1 MGPILAEEEPVKNRR
16 GFTLI
21 ELLVV
26 IAIIGILAAILLP
39 ALARAREAA
48 RRASCAN
55 NLKQVG
61 LALKM
66 YANEARGE
74 KYPPFSAYFDAQVD
88 CTAVDGNG
96 NYLPTGPDA
105 LTTTFFVGIDE
116 IYPDYLPDLS
126 VIVCPSDSGFSQD
139 DMLNPVTNENDLMF
153 HCAQNDRGVARTA
166 DSYLYL
172 GYVFDKVDDDPQF
185 TVLSDAVGLV
195 TPEVPAGTQ
204 LAGQLVA
211 AFSAIIVFS
220 GGGANIPPLV
230 RNDIDFTDGSFS
242 TVNNPTY
249 CPSGCGNGTGDTLY
263 TLREGIERFLITD
276 INNPGANAVGQS
288 EVFIAA
294 DMIATIPSLFSHIPG
309 GSNVLYL
316 DGHVEFQKYPS
327 SEAPVNIPVAQTASL
342 LTLFN

>member
-1 MGPILAEEEPVKNRR
+1 MRPPIFRFLLA
-16 GFTLI
+16 
-21 ELLVV
+21 
-26 IAIIGILAAILLP
+26 AAILLP

-74 KYPPFSAYFDAQVD
+74 KYPPFSAYFDEQVD

-96 NYLPTGPDA
+96 NYLPTGTDA
-105 LTTTFFVGIDE
+105 LTATFFVGIDE

-126 VIVCPSDSGFSQD
+126 VVVCPSDSGFSQD

-153 HCAQNDRGVARTA
+153 HCSQSDRGVARTA

-172 GYVFDKVDDDPQF
+172 GYVFDKVSDDPQF

-195 TPEVPAGTQ
+195 TPEVPAGTP

-211 AFSAIIVFS
+211 AFFGIFGLNVGNEI
-220 GGGANIPPLV
+220 NIPPMI
-230 RNDIDFTDGSFS
+230 RNDIDFDDASLS
-242 TVNNPTY
+242 VVNNPTY
-249 CPSGCGNGTGDTLY
+249 CPSGCGNGAGNTLY

-276 INNPGANAVGQS
+276 INNPGINAVGQS

-294 DMIATIPSLFSHIPG
+294 DMIATIPGLFSHIPG
-309 GSNVLYL
+309 GSNVLFL

-327 SEAPVNIPVAQTASL
+327 PEAPANIPVAYTASL
-342 LTLFN
+342 LTLF